1 MKPLRTFV
9 AVNVSQETCRVA
21 GRLIKQLAAVD
32 PGVKTVQNQNLHI
45 TLKFLGEVLVED
57 TPAICSAVDE
67 ACASL
72 TPFEISCGGLGAFPD
87 QERARTLWMGV
98 DHGMEPRRELQS
110 AVDHHSQAIGYSGE
124 NRLYIPHLTLARIRN
139 FQGEQEKL
147 QQLFDLYSPG
157 PVTESLVTEVI
168 IYASFM
174 DRGTPSYEVLGRS
187 RLNI

>member
-67 ACASL
+67 ACA
-72 TPFEISCGGLGAFPD
+72 
-87 QERARTLWMGV
+87 
-98 DHGMEPRRELQS
+98 H
-110 AVDHHSQAIGYSGE
+110 
-124 NRLYIPHLTLARIRN
+124 
-139 FQGEQEKL
+139 
-147 QQLFDLYSPG
+147 
-157 PVTESLVTEVI
+157 
-168 IYASFM
+168 
-174 DRGTPSYEVLGRS
+174 
-187 RLNI
+187 